1 MFCPNCGKE
10 LEDGAKFCGECGADL
25 AEEQTAE
32 VAAEAAGSAAH
43 QSADAVEFSFEKG
56 KMIGNIVYR
65 RTVTE
70 ATVSGDR
77 IAISQS
83 VKKIFRKERTETWER
98 DRSRILSAELKTSF
112 DIWDLIYAIIF
123 VALGFVN
130 PLFFLLTALFL
141 FTGYTKSVII
151 KCDDGSSFKIP
162 VRILQKGEA
171 EKFALMCGRRA

>member
-10 LEDGAKFCGECGADL
+10 IEDGAKFCGECGADL

-83 VKKIFRKERTETWER
+83 VKKIFRKERTETWES
-98 DRSRILSAELKTSF
+98 DSVCRIKDFVRHLGSHICDNIRRFGIRQPAFLPFYSA
-112 DIWDLIYAIIF
+112 
-123 VALGFVN
+123 V
-130 PLFFLLTALFL
+130 
-141 FTGYTKSVII
+141 SVYRLYQVGDN
-151 KCDDGSSFKIP
+151 KM
-162 VRILQKGEA
+162 R
-171 EKFALMCGRRA
+171 